1 MRFEKLWR
9 KATMLV
15 RKRRASEELDE
26 EVRLHVE
33 LRAERLRETG
43 TEPDEAPYAASRK
56 FGNRTLIAET
66 SREMW
71 SWRWLEQLGRDLRY
85 ALRALR
91 KSPSFSLVAILS
103 LAVALGANTAV
114 FSFARAIVIKQLPV
128 ANADRLVILR
138 QHNEQFHMENCCFRY
153 QFFQDLRKRD
163 TGFDDALALSST
175 TVNLVDRER
184 NEKIDVELVSGNYFR
199 MLGVRVAT
207 GRLLDE
213 ADDSSEGSGHVA
225 VIGYRLW
232 QERFGGRPDVV
243 GRRVLLDNEPV
254 QIIGVTESGFAGMS
268 LHQPHDLQVPS
279 SMVGKLLGETRES
292 IGWAQIVA
300 RLKTGVTMEQ
310 AAARLN
316 VVGLSIEKASGLNF
330 TERDTFLVKDGSQGL
345 DSKKEQFGKPVLLL
359 LGLVAVVL
367 LVACAN
373 LTALLLV
380 RSVERTRE
388 AGVRLA
394 LGGSR
399 AALLRHFLAESL
411 VLALAGGVAGW
422 GLAQLLTRV
431 LLKLLGPQG
440 EGLERHVRPDAIVFA
455 FSAGVAIAAGILFG
469 LLPAWRASRC
479 DPLNAIRG
487 LAAAGQGGRSIASRL
502 LVGGQIALSLS
513 LLFGA
518 GLFMATLRN
527 LRSIDVGFRPE
538 NVALLNLD
546 LSNTAYAK
554 NGAQQFLEELLRR
567 ARDLPGTRA
576 ASLATISL
584 LSGAMQS
591 VVLRVPG
598 YVPPNRV
605 PPVTYF
611 NRVSSGYFRTLGIP
625 LVAGRDFTNDDRA
638 GAQTEGVAIV
648 NQHFAR
654 QYFGGDALGKAFAYG
669 GGRKVRVI
677 GMVGDARFRWLREEP
692 QAVMYLPV
700 SQGTFPRS
708 AYLQVRSNEDAGA
721 AIDRLRAL
729 VREMDARVPVDRV
742 TTMELQIDL
751 ALARERLLVFLS
763 TLMGCIAVAL
773 AAIGLYG
780 VLSFAVARRTRE
792 IGIRMAIGAQR
803 KRILGEFL
811 TESAWIVA
819 GGIALGI
826 PLALGCGKLA
836 ASLLY
841 GLTPQDA
848 TTALLAT
855 LVLAVVAFVAA
866 LIPAWRASR
875 LEPMAALRWE

>member
-1 MRFEKLWR
+1 MQPGKLWR
-9 KATMLV
+9 KLTMLA
-15 RKRRASEELDE
+15 RKRRAVEELDE

-43 TEPDEAPYAASRK
+43 TEPEEAPYAASRK
-56 FGNRTLIAET
+56 FGNRTMIAEK
-66 SREMW
+66 SRETW
-71 SWRWLEQLGRDLRY
+71 SWRWLEHLGRDLRY

-128 ANADRLVILR
+128 ANAGRLVILR

-153 QFFQDLRKRD
+153 QFFQDLKKQD
-163 TGFDDALALSST
+163 ADFDDVLALSST
-175 TVNLVDRER
+175 TVNLVDREQ
-184 NEKIDVELVSGNYFR
+184 NEKIDVEMVSGNYFD
-199 MLGVRVAT
+199 MLGVRAAA
-207 GRLLDE
+207 GRLLDD
-213 ADDSSEGSGHVA
+213 ADDASEGTGHVA

-232 QERFGGRPDVV
+232 QERFGGRQDVV
-243 GRRVLLDNEPV
+243 GRRVLLDKEPV
-254 QIIGVTESGFAGMS
+254 QIVGVTENGFAGMS
-268 LHQPHDLQVPS
+268 LHEPHELQVPS

-292 IGWAQIVA
+292 IGWAQVVA
-300 RLKTGVTMEQ
+300 RLKPGVTMEQ

-316 VVGLSIEKASGLNF
+316 VVGLAIEKASGLNF
-330 TERDTFLVKDGSQGL
+330 TERDTFLLKDGSQGL

-367 LVACAN
+367 LLACAN

-380 RSVERTRE
+380 RSVERTSE

-394 LGGSR
+394 LGGSSG
-399 AALLRHFLAESL
+399 ALVRHFLSESL
-411 VLALAGGVAGW
+411 VLAVAGGVAGW
-422 GLAQLLTRV
+422 GLSRLLTRA
-431 LLKLLGPQG
+431 LLNLLGPQG
-440 EGLERHVRPDAIVFA
+440 DGLEQHVRPDATVFA
-455 FSAGVAIAAGILFG
+455 FSASVTIAAGILFG

-487 LAAAGQGGRSIASRL
+487 LAAAGRGGRSIASRL
-502 LVGGQIALSLS
+502 LIGGQIALSLA

-538 NVALLNLD
+538 NVALMHVD
-546 LSNTAYAK
+546 LSDTAYAR
-554 NGAQQFLEELLRR
+554 NGAPQFFEELLRR
-567 ARDLPGTRA
+567 ARGLPEARA

-591 VVLRVPG
+591 IVLKVPG
-598 YVPPNRV
+598 YIAPNRM

-611 NRVSSGYFRTLGIP
+611 TSVSGGYFRTLGIP

-638 GAQTEGVAIV
+638 GAESEGVAIV
-648 NQHFAR
+648 NEHFAR
-654 QYFGGDALGKAFAYG
+654 QFLGGEALGKTFAYG
-669 GGRKVRVI
+669 GGRRVRVV
-677 GMVGDARFRWLREEP
+677 GAVGDARFRWLREEP
-692 QAVMYLPV
+692 QAVMYVPV
-700 SQGTFPRS
+700 TQGRFPAG
-708 AYLQVRSNEDAGA
+708 AYLQLRTNGEPA
-721 AIDRLRAL
+721 AIAERLRAM
-729 VREMDARVPVDRV
+729 VREMDPHVIPDQV
-742 TTMELQIDL
+742 TTMEMQIDR

-763 TLMGCIAVAL
+763 TLMGGIAVAL

-803 KRILGEFL
+803 RRILVEFL
-811 TESAWIVA
+811 KESAWMVA

-841 GLTPQDA
+841 GLKPQDA
-848 TTALLAT
+848 GTALMATALLA
-855 LVLAVVAFVAA
+855 AVAFVAA
-866 LIPAWRASR
+866 LIPAWRAAR
-875 LEPMAALRWE
+875 LEPMSALRWE